1 MWQVESDKG
10 QGAKGMCNIR
20 LLVAGIKICPPFA
33 PGLPFLACLEGCQQ
47 QLPAFI

>member
-33 PGLPFLACLEGCQQ
+33 PGLLFLACLEGCQQ